1 MRLELWLLPRV
12 CDIPRIHLG
21 VPPPIELSALDAD
34 GYRHVLPYLNGELV
48 YLVSEEGEA
57 HFLWVLSA
65 RVEDIAL
72 LLPWVASLARALLER
87 EDAVDAP

>member
-1 MRLELWLLPRV
+1 MCLELWLLRSV
-12 CDIPRIHLG
+12 GYIPRIHLG
-21 VPPPIELSALDAD
+21 VPPSVELSALDAD

-48 YLVSEEGEA
+48 YLVPEEGEA

-72 LLPWVASLARALLER
+72 LLPRLASLARALLER

>member
-21 VPPPIELSALDAD
+21 VPPPVELSALDAD

-48 YLVSEEGEA
+48 YLVPEEREA
-57 HFLWVLSA
+57 DLLWVLSA
-65 RVEDIAL
+65 SVEDIAL
-72 LLPWVASLARALLER
+72 LLPRLTCLARALLER